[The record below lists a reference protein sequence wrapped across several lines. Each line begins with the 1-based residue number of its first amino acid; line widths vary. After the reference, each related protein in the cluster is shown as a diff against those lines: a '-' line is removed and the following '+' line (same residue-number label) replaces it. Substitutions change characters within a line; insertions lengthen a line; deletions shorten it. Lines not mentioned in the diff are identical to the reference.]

1 MNKNNTNDKKKKMQQ
16 DGKRDYTLG
25 SLNTSFQISKDWIA
39 IFRGKRQIL
48 KSFKKSKQARN
59 NT

>member
-1 MNKNNTNDKKKKMQQ
+1 MQQ

-25 SLNTSFQISKDWIA
+25 SLNTGFQISKDWIA